1 MGNPDLLSG
10 LQAGVGG
17 DLWRGTSSSSSGSGV
32 WEVAISKGDWE
43 LALGESFLMHPSVTL
58 IKNMQE

>member
-32 WEVAISKGDWE
+32 REVAISKGDRE

>member
-17 DLWRGTSSSSSGSGV
+17 SLRRGTSSSSSGSGV
-32 WEVAISKGDWE
+32 REVAISKGGRE
-43 LALGESFLMHPSVTL
+43 LALGENFLMHPSVTL
-58 IKNMQE
+58 IQIIQE